1 MPYCQYCGGKTD
13 YNAVFCPRCGECL
26 VAEVKGWD
34 EVQIQEEIDK
44 AKHRAN
50 IYTIL
55 TIVLA
60 TVGMMVGAI
69 LSVSLYMVGFFG
81 IAFVCLGVGCSAWAG
96 RHERKARNLM
106 KHLNQ

>member
-1 MPYCQYCGGKTD
+1 MPYCQYCGGKTAYD
-13 YNAVFCPRCGECL
+13 VIFCPRCGESL
-26 VAEVKGWD
+26 VGEDTGWS
-34 EVQIQEEIDK
+34 EFQIQEEIDK

-69 LSVSLYMVGFFG
+69 LSVSLYLVGLFG
-81 IAFVCLGVGCSAWAG
+81 IALVCLGIGCSAWAS
-96 RHERKARNLM
+96 RHESKARNLK
-106 KHLNQ
+106 KHLSR

>member
-1 MPYCQYCGGKTD
+1 MPYCQYCGGKTGYD
-13 YNAVFCPRCGECL
+13 AVFCPRCGESL
-26 VAEVKGWD
+26 VGEDTGWS
-34 EVQIQEEIDK
+34 EFQIQEEIDK

-69 LSVSLYMVGFFG
+69 LSVSLYLVGLFG
-81 IAFVCLGVGCSAWAG
+81 IALVCLGIGCSAWAG
-96 RHERKARNLM
+96 RHERKATNLK
-106 KHLNQ
+106 KHLSR